1 MHNVLLSNAQLNRWN
16 IAATLINEPNSET
29 RRKTA
34 ENGSRAKQKFGTDNF
49 LFHCKCRTSILAVAL
64 LRSKMT
70 YLNEKLRVF
79 CDFS

>member
-34 ENGSRAKQKFGTDNF
+34 ENGSRAKQKFGADNF
-49 LFHCKCRTSILAVAL
+49 LSIANVVL
-64 LRSKMT
+64 LFW
-70 YLNEKLRVF
+70 LLP
-79 CDFS
+79 C